1 MLAEIHVMQV
11 LYKKIPLH
19 DKIMLCKLL
28 YEEDVHEIKLWKFH
42 CNNQKHHVMG
52 NHVMKNH
59 DRQGLAVIE

>member
-1 MLAEIHVMQV
+1 
-11 LYKKIPLH
+11 
-19 DKIMLCKLL
+19 MLCKLL
-28 YEEDVHEIKLWKFH
+28 YEEDAHEIMLWKFH